1 MFAILIAAASL
12 ISQAYLFRNVD
23 EWEINTDV
31 TVTYEERISARDEV
45 PADIWAGESD
55 SSRTAAP
62 ARDR

>member
-31 TVTYEERISARDEV
+31 TVTSGDHILRSAGAA
-45 PADIWAGESD
+45 ADIWAGESD